1 MIRSSLRRYWLV
13 AALLVSGI
21 VGYSF
26 ILSEPRVDFISEV
39 KPLLNRK
46 CISCHGGV
54 KQKSGYS
61 LLFHDEALGTG
72 KSGRPA
78 IIPGDPDNSELIRR
92 LSAHDPEE
100 RMPYHEDP
108 LTEEE
113 IELLTR
119 WVREGAGWGENWSY
133 TAVRDIQPPAPGGWL
148 WGLIPSARSRWIR
161 NDIDRFIAEKQEE
174 QDLEPAPEA
183 DRTTLARR
191 LSLDLTGLPPTP
203 ELTRSFLA
211 DTRPDAYERLV
222 DTLLAAQAFGERWT
236 ALWLDL
242 ARYADTK
249 GYERDDTRNIW
260 RYRDWLIRAFN
271 RDMPYDSF
279 LVEQMAGDMLP
290 DPTDDQLIATA
301 FHRNTMTNDEGG
313 TDNEE
318 FRTAAVIDRVN
329 TTWEVLLG
337 TTFACVQ
344 CHSHPY
350 DPFRQKDYYRF
361 MAFLND
367 TRDEDTYAEYPLL
380 HEFKG
385 SDSLSFNDL
394 KSWLHEHA
402 DRSEA
407 DRILY
412 FLKTRQPSINSLTA
426 DGFVNS
432 ELSDTKWLVM
442 RRESSSRLKRVEL
455 TGRNRLLLRYDSKR
469 EDGIL
474 TFRADSL
481 TGQVIARFR
490 VPKTTGGFQHLE
502 VPLNTLEGVHDVY
515 IQYRSPSLTNPDENG
530 IRFDWFHFTKDFPGK
545 GRPGYDS
552 ASVYY
557 RRLLDS
563 RDVVLT
569 PVMLQNPADMHRE
582 SRVFEKG
589 SWLVPGEVV
598 TPGVPAS
605 LNPMP
610 NPART
615 DRLGLAQWLTSPDN
629 PLTAR
634 TFVNRIWEQLFGT
647 GLAETLEDLGTQ
659 GLPPTHPELLDH
671 LAWNFMHRDGWSL
684 KKLLRR
690 IVLSATY
697 RQDSKVDPEKLKK
710 DPANRWLARGP
721 RVRLSAEQVRDQALA
736 VSGLLST
743 RMYGRSVM
751 PFQPE
756 GIWLSPYNG
765 RSWVKSPGEDQHR
778 RAIYTFWKRT
788 GPYPSAISFDGTA
801 REVCLSRRIRTN
813 TPLQA
818 LTTLNDPVFLEAA
831 RHLIY
836 RCQEQHP
843 NRPDKVI
850 AAAYT
855 RVTGYPLTEKRRLA
869 LEGLYRNTLARF
881 HKEPDKAC
889 GMIGLQDEHNNPGT
903 AALVVVG
910 NAILN
915 LDEVL
920 NKN

>member
-1 MIRSSLRRYWLV
+1 MIRSRPRRHWLV
-13 AALLVSGI
+13 AALMVSGI
-21 VGYSF
+21 IGYSF
-26 ILSEPRVDFISEV
+26 MISEPRVDFITQV

-54 KQKSGYS
+54 KQKAGYS
-61 LLFHDEALGTG
+61 LLFREEALGKG
-72 KSGRPA
+72 KSGLRA

-92 LSAHDPEE
+92 LSVHDPEE
-100 RMPYHEDP
+100 RMPYQEAPLSED
-108 LTEEE
+108 E

-119 WVREGAGWGENWSY
+119 WVREGASWGENWSY
-133 TAVRDIQPPAPGGWL
+133 TPVREVKPPSLRGWL
-148 WGLIPSARSRWIR
+148 WGLIPSSRSRWVR
-161 NDIDRFIAEKQEE
+161 NDIDNFIAQKQEE
-174 QDLEPAPEA
+174 QDLEPSPEA

-191 LSLDLTGLPPTP
+191 LSLDLTGLPPSP
-203 ELTRSFLA
+203 ALTRSFLA
-211 DTRPDAYERLV
+211 DTRPDAYQKLV
-222 DTLLAAQAFGERWT
+222 DTLLASPAFGERWT
-236 ALWLDL
+236 AMWLDL

-290 DPTDDQLIATA
+290 GATDEQLIATA

-385 SDSLSFNDL
+385 ADSLSFNDL
-394 KSWLHEHA
+394 KNWLQEHA
-402 DRSEA
+402 DQRQAERVLS
-407 DRILY
+407 
-412 FLKTRQPSINSLTA
+412 FLKTRQPAINSLTA
-426 DGFVNS
+426 DAFVNS

-455 TGRNRLLLRYDSKR
+455 TGRTRLLLRYDSKR

-481 TGQVIARFR
+481 TGTEIARFR
-490 VPKTTGGFQHLE
+490 VPKTTGGFQHHE
-502 VPLNTLEGVHDVY
+502 VPLHAMEGVHDVY
-515 IQYRSPSLTNPDENG
+515 LQYHSPSLTNPDENG
-530 IRFDWFHFTKDFPGK
+530 IRFDWFHFTTDFPGK
-545 GRPGYDS
+545 GQPGYDS
-552 ASVYY
+552 AAVHY

-569 PVMLQNPADMHRE
+569 PVILQNPADMHRE
-582 SRVFEKG
+582 SRIFEKG
-589 SWLVPGEVV
+589 SWLVPGDIV

-610 NPART
+610 KGARA

-659 GLPPTHPELLDH
+659 GIPPTHPELLDH

-697 RQDSKVDPEKLKK
+697 RQDSRAEPDKLRK

-736 VSGLLST
+736 VSGLLSA

-788 GPYPSAISFDGTA
+788 GPYPSAITFDGTA

-850 AAAYT
+850 ATAYGLA
-855 RVTGYPLTEKRRLA
+855 TGYPLTEKRRQV
-869 LEGLYRNTLARF
+869 LEGLYRNTLSRF
-881 HKEPDKAC
+881 QKDPEKAC
-889 GMIGLQDEHNNPGT
+889 GMIGLQDQHNDPGT

>member
-1 MIRSSLRRYWLV
+1 MIPPRPRRYWLV
-13 AALLVSGI
+13 ASLLVSGI
-21 VGYSF
+21 IGYAF
-26 ILSEPRVDFISEV
+26 MFSEPRVDYITQV

-54 KQKSGYS
+54 KQKAGYS
-61 LLFHDEALGTG
+61 LLFREEALGKG

-92 LSAHDPEE
+92 LTATDPEE
-100 RMPYHEDP
+100 RMPYHGAP
-108 LTEEE
+108 LPEEE
-113 IELLTR
+113 IDLLTR
-119 WVREGAGWGENWSY
+119 WVREGATWGENWSY
-133 TAVRDIQPPAPGGWL
+133 TPVREVAPPVQRGWL
-148 WGLIPSARSRWIR
+148 WGLIPSARARWVR
-161 NDIDRFIAEKQEE
+161 NDIDRFIAEKHEA
-174 QDLEPAPEA
+174 QDIDPSPEA

-191 LSLDLTGLPPTP
+191 LSLDLTGLPPSP
-203 ELTRSFLA
+203 ELTGAFLA
-211 DTRPDAYERLV
+211 ETRPDAYERLV
-222 DTLLAAQAFGERWT
+222 DTLLSSPAYGERWT
-236 ALWLDL
+236 AMWLDL

-279 LVEQMAGDMLP
+279 LVEQLAGDMIP
-290 DPTDDQLIATA
+290 GATDEQIIATA

-350 DPFRQKDYYRF
+350 DPFRHQDYYRF

-380 HEFKG
+380 HEFKD
-385 SDSLSFNDL
+385 SDSLIFSSL
-394 KSWLHEHA
+394 KTWLQAHA
-402 DRSEA
+402 DRQETE
-407 DRILY
+407 RVLY
-412 FLKTRQPSINSLTA
+412 FLKTRQPSINSLIA
-426 DGFVNS
+426 DAFVNS

-442 RRESSSRLKRVEL
+442 RRESSSRLRRVEL
-455 TGRNRLLLRYDSKR
+455 TGRTRLLLRYESKR

-481 TGQVIARFR
+481 KGPVIARFR
-490 VPKTTGGFQHLE
+490 VPKTEGGFHQHE
-502 VPLNTLEGVHDVY
+502 VPLAAMQGVHDVY
-515 IQYRSPSLTNPDENG
+515 IEYRSPSLTNPDENG
-530 IRFDWFHFTKDFPGK
+530 IRFDWFHFTREFPGK
-545 GRPGYDS
+545 GQPGHDS
-552 ASVYY
+552 ASAAFY
-557 RRLLDS
+557 RLLDS
-563 RDVVLT
+563 RQVVQT
-569 PVMLQNPADMHRE
+569 PVMLQNPADMHRA
-582 SRVFEKG
+582 SHVFVKG

-598 TPGVPAS
+598 TPGVPAL

-610 NPART
+610 KGAPA
-615 DRLGLAQWLTSPDN
+615 DRYGLALWLTSTDN

-634 TFVNRIWEQLFGT
+634 TFVNRIWEQVFGV

-659 GLPPTHPELLDH
+659 GIPPTHPDLLDH
-671 LAWNFMHRDGWSL
+671 LAWNFMHQDGWSL

-697 RQDSKVDPEKLKK
+697 RQDSKADAESIRK
-710 DPANRWLARGP
+710 DPSNRWLARGP

-736 VSGLLST
+736 VSGLLSK

-765 RSWVKSPGEDQHR
+765 RSWVKSPGEDQYR

-788 GPYPSAISFDGTA
+788 GPYPSAITFDGTA

-818 LTTLNDPVFLEAA
+818 LTTLNDPVYIEAA
-831 RHLIY
+831 RHLVY
-836 RCQEQHP
+836 RCEEMHP
-843 NRPDKVI
+843 NRPEKVI
-850 AAAYT
+850 ESAY
-855 RVTGYPLTEKRRLA
+855 RLATGYPLTEKRRQA
-869 LEGLYRNTLARF
+869 LEGLYRSTLARF
-881 HKEPDKAC
+881 LKEPDKAC